1 MESLLENQRIQINAC
16 SRGVGFRNISV
27 QVYDSNPYS
36 TGTTGPG
43 DKVLKVTICGLP
55 LSVDDSAVFEMLDKF
70 EINRK
75 SEMKYE
81 NIRHPITHRMT
92 NVLNGYRF
100 LYIAPLLN
108 GKSLPRNAVC
118 AKLKCRIYHQNQALN
133 DTAMQCFNCWETGH
147 RKHQCKNDRKC
158 RVCRETG
165 HAPGSSE
172 CKHYV
177 DPTNSGDVIA
187 FQRKSHPLSNFYP
200 CHLNVFGEKHKSAE
214 HVYQMTKAIRAGD
227 LEAAKKVRE
236 SAE

>member
-1 MESLLENQRIQINAC
+1 MKTRESRSLLVVE
-16 SRGVGFRNISV
+16 GFVFRNISV

-36 TGTTGPG
+36 IGDTGPG
-43 DKVLKVTICGLP
+43 IKVIKVTICGLP

-118 AKLKCRIYHQNQALN
+118 AKLKCRIYHQNRALN
-133 DTAMQCFNCWETGH
+133 AGRLGIVNTSVRMTG
-147 RKHQCKNDRKC
+147 
-158 RVCRETG
+158 
-165 HAPGSSE
+165 
-172 CKHYV
+172 
-177 DPTNSGDVIA
+177 
-187 FQRKSHPLSNFYP
+187 
-200 CHLNVFGEKHKSAE
+200 NV
-214 HVYQMTKAIRAGD
+214 
-227 LEAAKKVRE
+227 E
-236 SAE
+236 SAEKRDMLQDHPSVNTMSIPPTLAM